1 VPKQKKREQHH
12 LRQTPARRR
21 SYTIGGTA
29 PAEKYKAGFPMN
41 LLANVKA
48 FYVIGAVIM
57 IGGVMIAAVAKSAN
71 PSRNAAG
78 VTPTATVNAS
88 LTPTGSETP
97 SASVTANPKTFTK
110 AEQVIDAATKQYTA
124 TIKMDK
130 GAIVLKLNA
139 DVAPN
144 TVNSFVFLAQKG
156 FFDGLTFHRVDKPP
170 FVAQGGDPKGN
181 GTGGPGYQTQD
192 EPTQVHNTR
201 GAVSMAKSSGAT
213 GFGSQFFINLKDN
226 VSLDFDNKGGDKFY
240 PFAEVTSGMDV
251 VDKLA
256 VGDVMRSVTIA
267 ESPK

>member
-1 VPKQKKREQHH
+1 MPKQKRREQHH

-29 PAEKYKAGFPMN
+29 PAEKYRAGFPMN

-57 IGGVMIAAVAKSAN
+57 IGGVLVAAVAQGCN
-71 PSRNAAG
+71 PSPKAPDL
-78 VTPTATVNAS
+78 TPTATVSAS
-88 LTPTGSETP
+88 LTPSGSETP
-97 SASVTANPKTFTK
+97 SASSTPNPRTFTK
-110 AEQVIDAATKQYTA
+110 AEQVVDAATKQYTA

-130 GAIVLKLNA
+130 GDIVLRLNA

-156 FFDGLTFHRVDKPP
+156 FFDGLTFHRVEAN
-170 FVAQGGDPKGN
+170 FVVQGGDPKGN
-181 GTGGPGYQTQD
+181 GTGTPGYQTQD
-192 EPTQVHNTR
+192 EPNQVHNKR
-201 GAVSMAKSSGAT
+201 GTVSMAKSSGAT

-226 VSLDFDNKGGDKFY
+226 IGLDFDSKAGDKFY

-251 VDKLA
+251 VARLVA
-256 VGDVMRSVTIA
+256 GDVMRSVTIA

>member
-1 VPKQKKREQHH
+1 VPKQKRREQHH
-12 LRQTPARRR
+12 LHQTPARRR

-57 IGGVMIAAVAKSAN
+57 VGSVLVAAVLQSSGTGKTAVDVS
-71 PSRNAAG
+71 
-78 VTPTATVNAS
+78 PTATAAPS

-97 SASVTANPKTFTK
+97 AASATANPKSFTA
-110 AEQVIDAATKQYTA
+110 AEQVVDAATKQYKA
-124 TIKMDK
+124 TIKTDK
-130 GAIVLKLNA
+130 GDIVIKLNA

-156 FFDGLTFHRVDKPP
+156 FFDGLTFHRVEPN
-170 FVAQGGDPKGN
+170 FVVQGGDPKGN
-181 GTGGPGYQTQD
+181 GTGGPGFPTQD
-192 EPTQVHNTR
+192 EPNQVHNTR
-201 GAVSMAKSSGAT
+201 GTISMAKAPGANQ
-213 GFGSQFFINLKDN
+213 FGSQFFINLKDN
-226 VSLDFDNKGGDKFY
+226 VSLDFDTKGGDKFY

-256 VGDVMRSVTIA
+256 RGDVMRSVTIS

>member
-41 LLANVKA
+41 LLANVKV
-48 FYVIGAVIM
+48 FYVIGAVVM
-57 IGGVMIAAVAKSAN
+57 IGGVLIAAVAQSAN
-71 PSRNAAG
+71 PSRNTAG
-78 VTPTATVNAS
+78 VTPTATVDGS
-88 LTPTGSETP
+88 LTPTGSET
-97 SASVTANPKTFTK
+97 AAATVNPKTFTK

-130 GAIVLKLNA
+130 GDIVLKLNA
-139 DVAPN
+139 DAAPN

-156 FFDGLTFHRVDKPP
+156 FFDGLTFHRVEPN
-170 FVAQGGDPKGN
+170 FIVQGGDPKGN
-181 GTGGPGYQTQD
+181 GTGSPGYQTQD
-192 EPTQVHNTR
+192 EPNQVHNTR
-201 GAVSMAKSSGAT
+201 GTMSMAKASGAT
-213 GFGSQFFINLKDN
+213 QFGSNFFINLKDN
-226 VSLDFDNKGGDKFY
+226 VGLDFDTKAGDKFY

-256 VGDVMRSVTIA
+256 PGDVMRSVTIA